1 MFSTDQNISAY
12 RGVFDNMMSTYINQE
27 IYVIFNGLLLFSD
40 DYDNDKIIKLFRDK
54 ETINSTSSAF
64 TDYVFNRISNFSDI
78 SVF

>member
-1 MFSTDQNISAY
+1 MYEVKVKGKNGAY
-12 RGVFDNMMSTYINQE
+12 RLLGNKTE
-27 IYVIFNGLLLFSD
+27 FNSLLMFSD
-40 DYDNDKIIKLFRDK
+40 DYDNNKIINLFRDK

>member
-1 MFSTDQNISAY
+1 MLL
-12 RGVFDNMMSTYINQE
+12 YILLLRFFQ
-27 IYVIFNGLLLFSD
+27 YKNGLLLFSD

-64 TDYVFNRISNFSDI
+64 TDYVFDRISNFSDI